1 MLWIIISGGNIKKN
15 SSFRPKYFGY
25 HLCRLQWK
33 NCFAKRVIK
42 LYQLLMDSALTSDIE
57 DENADQS
64 KKALTPPRGRTLADY
79 QIGIHN
85 LR

>member
-1 MLWIIISGGNIKKN
+1 MLLIIISGGNIKKTQVSARN
-15 SSFRPKYFGY
+15 I
-25 HLCRLQWK
+25 LVITCRLQWK
-33 NCFAKRVIK
+33 NCLAKRVIK
-42 LYQLLMDSALTSDIE
+42 LYQLLKDSALTSDIE

-64 KKALTPPRGRTLADY
+64 KMALTPQRGRTLVDY